1 MTEEI
6 ELDVEDVI
14 LEKVPAS
21 EYASRKYDNHL
32 VHLIGKDDKTSI
44 EVSEAEFLHLKGV
57 LE

>member
-21 EYASRKYDNHL
+21 EYTSRKYDNHQ
-32 VHLIGKDDKTSI
+32 IGRASCRERVYTK
-44 EVSEAEFLHLKGV
+44 V
-57 LE
+57 

>member
-1 MTEEI
+1 MSDEI
-6 ELDVEDVI
+6 ELEVEDVI

-32 VHLIGKDDKTSI
+32 VHFIGKDDKTVL